1 MPRVLVVDDQKD
13 VRAMVAIVLRVNRY
27 DVVEAESGAAG
38 LKAFSEGAFDAA
50 IVDIFLADTSGVE
63 VMAAIRERVPGF
75 PIVAVSGM
83 TALDFMGEA
92 PGLADVVCLQKPFR
106 PNDLLQALRKAQ
118 AAAGGELLRSRLTGL
133 QKENAP
139 ANRGVDDRSG

>member
-13 VRAMVAIVLRVNRY
+13 VRAMVAIVLRVNHY

-38 LKAFSEGAFDAA
+38 LKAFAVGVFDAA
-50 IVDIFLADTSGVE
+50 IVDIFLADTSGVD
-63 VMAAIRERVPGF
+63 VMLVIRERVPGF

-83 TALDFMGEA
+83 TALDFVGEA
-92 PGLADVVCLQKPFR
+92 PDLADVVCLQKPFR

-118 AAAGGELLRSRLTGL
+118 AAAGGELS
-133 QKENAP
+133 A
-139 ANRGVDDRSG
+139 VV

>member
-1 MPRVLVVDDQKD
+1 MRRVLVVDDQKE
-13 VRAMVAIVLRVNRY
+13 VRAMVAIVLRVNRF

-50 IVDIFLADTSGVE
+50 IVDIFLADTSGVD
-63 VMAAIRERVPGF
+63 VMVAIRERVPGF

-92 PGLADVVCLQKPFR
+92 PGLADVICLQKPFR
-106 PNDLLQALRKAQ
+106 PNDLLQALHKAQ
-118 AAAGGELLRSRLTGL
+118 AAAGGELS
-133 QKENAP
+133 A
-139 ANRGVDDRSG
+139 AV

>member
-1 MPRVLVVDDQKD
+1 MPRVLVIDDQKD
-13 VRAMVAIVLRVNRY
+13 VRAMVAIVLRVNHY

-38 LKAFSEGAFDAA
+38 LKAFGEGAFDAA
-50 IVDIFLADTSGVE
+50 IVDIFLADTSGVD
-63 VMAAIRERVPGF
+63 VMATIRERVPGF

-83 TALDFMGEA
+83 TAMDFMNEA

-118 AAAGGELLRSRLTGL
+118 TAAGGELS
-133 QKENAP
+133 A
-139 ANRGVDDRSG
+139 AI

>member
-1 MPRVLVVDDQKD
+1 MPRVVVVDDQKD
-13 VRAMVAIVLRVNRY
+13 VRAMVSIVLRVNRY

-38 LKAFSEGAFDAA
+38 LKAFGEEVFDAA
-50 IVDIFLADTSGVE
+50 IVDIFLTDTSGTE

-92 PGLADVVCLQKPFR
+92 PGLDGVVCLQKPFR
-106 PNDLLQALRKAQ
+106 PNDLLQALQKAQ
-118 AAAGGELLRSRLTGL
+118 AAASDEL
-133 QKENAP
+133 P
-139 ANRGVDDRSG
+139 AAV

>member
-13 VRAMVAIVLRVNRY
+13 VRAMISIVLRVNHY

-38 LKAFSEGAFDAA
+38 LKAFGESVFDAA

-63 VMAAIRERVPGF
+63 VMATIRERVPGF
-75 PIVAVSGM
+75 PVVAVSGM
-83 TALDFMGEA
+83 TALDFVGEA
-92 PGLADVVCLQKPFR
+92 AGLEDVVCLQKPFR

-118 AAAGGELLRSRLTGL
+118 ETTGGELS
-133 QKENAP
+133 A
-139 ANRGVDDRSG
+139 AV

>member
-1 MPRVLVVDDQKD
+1 MPRVLVVDDQKE

-38 LKAFSEGAFDAA
+38 LKAFSEGVFDAA
-50 IVDIFLADTSGVE
+50 IVDIFLADSSGVD
-63 VMAAIRERVPGF
+63 VMVAIRERVPGF

-83 TALDFMGEA
+83 TALDFVGEA
-92 PGLADVVCLQKPFR
+92 PDLADVVCLQKPFR

-118 AAAGGELLRSRLTGL
+118 ATAGGELS
-133 QKENAP
+133 A
-139 ANRGVDDRSG
+139 VV